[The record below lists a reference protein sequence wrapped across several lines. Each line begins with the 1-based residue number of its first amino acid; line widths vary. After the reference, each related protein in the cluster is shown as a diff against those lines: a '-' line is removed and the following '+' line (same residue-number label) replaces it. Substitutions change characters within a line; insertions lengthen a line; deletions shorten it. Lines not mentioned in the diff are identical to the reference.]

1 MTPTLNVKRPNLY
14 TRESTE
20 PSGFPWQAA
29 FTQGVSR
36 QGERGMN
43 SMTEAGG
50 ALGYSH
56 NLYTDFEDV
65 KRP

>member
-1 MTPTLNVKRPNLY
+1 MNVKRPNLY
-14 TRESTE
+14 TQESIE

-43 SMTEAGG
+43 PMTESGG
-50 ALGYSH
+50 AQPAL
-56 NLYTDFEDV
+56 L
-65 KRP
+65 